1 MPRMPKRVKF
11 RKEMR
16 RVRDRKATKGN
27 YVAFGDFG
35 LQALAGCW
43 MTARQLE
50 AGRVASQHFL
60 KRQGKII
67 MRVFPDKPISKKPHL
82 EEAAGNP
89 NGHRQGGRRVLGRAG
104 PARHDDLRG
113 RGRDRGHRQAGAGA
127 GGDED
132 AGALPLRASARGGVM
147 NKAPRHPGTKA
158 GTLEREQARTNAVK
172 VENTDE
178 GR

>member
-67 MRVFPDKPISKKPHL
+67 MRVFPDKPISKKPL
-82 EEAAGNP
+82 ETRMGTGKADVEYWAA
-89 NGHRQGGRRVLGRAG
+89 RVR
-104 PARHDDLRG
+104 
-113 RGRDRGHRQAGAGA
+113 
-127 GGDED
+127 
-132 AGALPLRASARGGVM
+132 
-147 NKAPRHPGTKA
+147 PGTMIFEVA
-158 GTLEREQARTNAVK
+158 GVPETVAKQALIRVAMKMPIRCRFVKRRAAV
-172 VENTDE
+172 
-178 GR
+178 